1 MYSSPVRHSPPG
13 YCYPALPFDL
23 HVLGM
28 PPAFNLSQDQTL
40 HLKVSATLG
49 LPFLLESPKP
59 ELQFIAESL
68 RFKGLDVL
76 HR

>member
-1 MYSSPVRHSPPG
+1 LKF
-13 YCYPALPFDL
+13 PATRRLPIF
-23 HVLGM
+23 
-28 PPAFNLSQDQTL
+28 Q
-40 HLKVSATLG
+40 
-49 LPFLLESPKP
+49 SPKP